1 MPKATRKVT
10 IGSSVGLHARPASI
24 FVQAVTAT
32 GHDVTITKTDGGD
45 ADAASILS
53 VLALA
58 VGHGEEIVL
67 DVEGDNAEA
76 VADELVAL
84 LESDLDAD

>member
-1 MPKATRKVT
+1 
-10 IGSSVGLHARPASI
+10 
-24 FVQAVTAT
+24 
-32 GHDVTITKTDGGD
+32 VTITKPNGDNADG
-45 ADAASILS
+45 ASILS

-76 VADELVAL
+76 VADELASL
-84 LESDLDAD
+84 LTSDLDAD